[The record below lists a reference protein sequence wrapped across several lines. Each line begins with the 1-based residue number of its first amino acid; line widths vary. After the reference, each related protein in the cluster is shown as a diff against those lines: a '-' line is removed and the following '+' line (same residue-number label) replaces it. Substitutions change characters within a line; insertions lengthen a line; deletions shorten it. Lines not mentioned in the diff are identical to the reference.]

1 MNIARAKEIAETGKT
16 VHVTFQGAPV
26 MIQHVN
32 EQDGTARIYSISNP
46 DQEQTVTVNSL
57 EEK

>member
-16 VHVTFQGAPV
+16 VHVTFQGTSV

-32 EQDGTARIYSISNP
+32 EKNGTARIYPISQP
-46 DQEQTVTVNSL
+46 EQEQTVSVNNL
-57 EEK
+57 QEQ

>member
-16 VHVTFQGAPV
+16 VHVTFQGTPI

-32 EQDGTARIYSISNP
+32 EQDGTARIYPISHP
-46 DQEQTVTVNSL
+46 EQEQTVTVNSL
-57 EEK
+57 QEQ